1 MTMGE
6 TTQYNIGAF
15 FFFNL
20 SKRQKSYLTL
30 PKWFIAK
37 VIFTDSGFGSGMRQ
51 KFTTRNVSIVSF
63 LTAHEILSS

>member
-6 TTQYNIGAF
+6 TTQYNIGA

-37 VIFTDSGFGSGMRQ
+37 VIFTDSGFGSGM
-51 KFTTRNVSIVSF
+51 
-63 LTAHEILSS
+63 

>member
-37 VIFTDSGFGSGMRQ
+37 VIFTDSGFGSGM
-51 KFTTRNVSIVSF
+51 
-63 LTAHEILSS
+63 